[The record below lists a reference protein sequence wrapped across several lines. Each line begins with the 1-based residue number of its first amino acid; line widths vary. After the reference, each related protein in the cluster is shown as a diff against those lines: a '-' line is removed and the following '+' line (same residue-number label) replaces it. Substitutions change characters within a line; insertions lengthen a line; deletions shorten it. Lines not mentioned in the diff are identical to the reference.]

1 MKKKSKAGRLFSLLL
16 VACMLT
22 GMFPSAAFAAGSDIV
37 TYPVTGGNIYF
48 DKSTG
53 TITDCDQSV
62 TEVVIPEEIEGVAVT
77 EIGGSAFSGCS
88 SLSSIEIPEGVTEI
102 GGYAFYE
109 CSSLSSI
116 EIPEGVTEIRDSIF
130 YGCSSLKTAGPTGSG
145 CNYEFGWTE
154 KIPNNAFSG
163 CSSLSSIEIPEG
175 VTEIG
180 SRAFSG
186 CSSLSSIEIPEGV
199 TEIGEDAFDGC
210 SSLSSI
216 EIPEGVT
223 KIGSSTFSGCRSLS
237 SIEIPE
243 GVTEIG
249 SHAFSG
255 CSSLSSI
262 EIPEE
267 VTEIGWYAFQGCSS
281 LSSIEIPEGV
291 TEIGG
296 SIFYGCSSL
305 KTAGP
310 TGSGCNYEFGW
321 TEKIPNY
328 AFHECSSLSSIEI
341 PEGVTEIG
349 GYAFSECS
357 SLSSIEIPEGVTKI
371 GDYAFN
377 RCSSLSSI
385 EIPEGVTEIGSRT
398 FSGCSSL
405 SGIEIPEGVTKIGSS
420 TFSGCSSLSNI
431 EIPEGVTEIG
441 EDAFDGCSSLSSIEI
456 PEGVTEIG
464 SSAFSGCSSLSSIEI
479 PEGVTEIGSRTFSG
493 CSSLSS
499 IEIPEGVTEIGS
511 SAFSGCSSLSSI
523 EIPEGV
529 TGIWSGTFSGCSS
542 LSSIEIPEGVTEIGE
557 YAFSGCSS
565 LSSIEIPEGVTEIG
579 EYTFSGCSSLGS
591 IEIPEGVTE
600 IERYAF
606 YNCENLNH
614 IIIPGSVLRIGKYT
628 TNMYGW
634 PVYYSPFNKRNSLET
649 AGPIGSGCNYEFG
662 WTEKIPD
669 HAFHECS
676 SLSSIEIPEG
686 VTEIGSYAFSGC
698 SSLSRIEI
706 PEGVTEIG
714 DCAFNGCSSLSN
726 IEIPEGVTEIGDCAF
741 DGCSSLSDIYYRGS
755 EEQWSAISIG
765 TDNDP
770 LTEATIHFNSE
781 MPGETSSEQGLH
793 IYTDVP
799 SRIVTVEDTFSVGA
813 VMIDEDGNDTDLS
826 GITFIV
832 EDDNI
837 LRAQDVYEKD
847 GVLYCSF
854 RANSAGTTR
863 IRVRDANADRAAT
876 ISFTVEPV
884 TGDAYTVNNFQ
895 DTYKNGIQ
903 IKNSRVSENSDGSYD
918 ISFDAYNRLYLYGA
932 VEVYDA
938 DGQLQDAEYLDKWT
952 DVAGIKDVVSY
963 ICEIALVSVGQ
974 TYWKELAS
982 AETHIDV
989 RVPKG
994 GYILISANPKES
1006 VVCSMLNSMDLIWQY
1021 MDYMGK
1027 LKGSLSSEKQLP
1039 KVIIQKIQEESD
1051 SFLQKWT
1058 KAFFNEAFQKSIT
1071 SEAGIQDF
1079 IKGLVNVLMSNDLDQ
1094 MVAGTLAET
1103 LEGSATDLFTD
1114 WFTTASG
1121 PAGIAINGIFSVS
1134 GASNTVIQTIQ
1145 FCKYSEARFI
1155 TVQVPDGDKRVNSD
1169 ITVDCDM
1176 NDDTALSVYKI
1187 DVEESKKYLVSI
1199 ADIENQ
1205 NVKPGNPE
1213 DGPGYQRPVDP
1224 SSVDIWAAY
1233 DIRLVD
1239 GEDEYVPE
1247 NGAEV
1252 ILPLPE
1258 ELRGYIGKVKVYRID
1273 ENGDTTVLWGVSDGT
1288 RVSVVT
1294 DHFSVYIIAS
1304 TSVDQ
1309 NSIKGEYNIDS
1320 LQILDSDG
1328 QVLNS
1333 IPSGEFYV
1341 DADLSKSDGA
1351 GDAVLVLAAYDPDG
1365 KILSIRCAKT
1375 SSAEEGGTVNIR
1387 MENPDGEVAE
1397 VRAFVLRSLG
1407 MPVSLCPA
1415 VSVGNS
1421 SAMS

>member
-1 MKKKSKAGRLFSLLL
+1 MERKVLNDSEKYSRKKRTGWKPLRIFITACLL
-16 VACMLT
+16 V
-22 GMFPSAAFAAGSDIV
+22 GMFPAAVFAAGSDIV

-48 DKSTG
+48 NKSTG

-62 TEVVIPEEIEGVAVT
+62 TEAVIPEEIEGV
-77 EIGGSAFSGCS
+77 
-88 SLSSIEIPEGVTEI
+88 P
-102 GGYAFYE
+102 
-109 CSSLSSI
+109 
-116 EIPEGVTEIRDSIF
+116 
-130 YGCSSLKTAGPTGSG
+130 
-145 CNYEFGWTE
+145 
-154 KIPNNAFSG
+154 
-163 CSSLSSIEIPEG
+163 
-175 VTEIG
+175 
-180 SRAFSG
+180 
-186 CSSLSSIEIPEGV
+186 
-199 TEIGEDAFDGC
+199 
-210 SSLSSI
+210 
-216 EIPEGVT
+216 
-223 KIGSSTFSGCRSLS
+223 
-237 SIEIPE
+237 
-243 GVTEIG
+243 
-249 SHAFSG
+249 
-255 CSSLSSI
+255 
-262 EIPEE
+262 
-267 VTEIGWYAFQGCSS
+267 
-281 LSSIEIPEGV
+281 
-291 TEIGG
+291 
-296 SIFYGCSSL
+296 
-305 KTAGP
+305 
-310 TGSGCNYEFGW
+310 
-321 TEKIPNY
+321 
-328 AFHECSSLSSIEI
+328 
-341 PEGVTEIG
+341 
-349 GYAFSECS
+349 
-357 SLSSIEIPEGVTKI
+357 
-371 GDYAFN
+371 
-377 RCSSLSSI
+377 
-385 EIPEGVTEIGSRT
+385 
-398 FSGCSSL
+398 
-405 SGIEIPEGVTKIGSS
+405 
-420 TFSGCSSLSNI
+420 
-431 EIPEGVTEIG
+431 
-441 EDAFDGCSSLSSIEI
+441 
-456 PEGVTEIG
+456 
-464 SSAFSGCSSLSSIEI
+464 
-479 PEGVTEIGSRTFSG
+479 
-493 CSSLSS
+493 
-499 IEIPEGVTEIGS
+499 
-511 SAFSGCSSLSSI
+511 
-523 EIPEGV
+523 V
-529 TGIWSGTFSGCSS
+529 TGIGG
-542 LSSIEIPEGVTEIGE
+542 

-579 EYTFSGCSSLGS
+579 DSAFVGC
-591 IEIPEGVTE
+591 
-600 IERYAF
+600 
-606 YNCENLNH
+606 NNLNR
-614 IIIPGSVLRIGKYT
+614 IIIPESVEEIG
-628 TNMYGW
+628 NEEFVGC
-634 PVYYSPFNKRNSLET
+634 RSLKT

-662 WTEKIPD
+662 WKEIIPDNAFHGCQELNSVIIPESITEIGSDAFYGCWNLYIITLPENLEKIGDEAFYACGGLESITIPESVIEIGERAFSECNNLSSIIIPKSVNKIGDSAFYGCIDLQTAGLIGSGCNYEFGWNEKIPD
-669 HAFHECS
+669 HAFDGCKNLSSIRIPESIVEIGNYAFDGCDSLKTAGTIGSGCNYEFGWKEIIPDNAFYGCGIDSIRIPESITKIGKYAFYGCS
-676 SLSSIEIPEG
+676 SLSSITIPQGITEIEDSTFYECYNLSNVTIPES
-686 VTEIGSYAFSGC
+686 VTAIKSYAFYGCRSLNKIEIPKSMQEIDHHAFSEC
-698 SSLSRIEI
+698 SSLVSLII
-706 PEGVTEIG
+706 PENVTSIGVS
-714 DCAFNGCSSLSN
+714 AFEYCSNLNN
-726 IEIPEGVTEIGDCAF
+726 ISIPESVTAIGYSVF
-741 DGCSSLSDIYYRGS
+741 EGCSSLSDIYYTGS

-770 LTEATIHFNSE
+770 LTEAAIHFNSE

-813 VMIDEDGNDTDLS
+813 VMIDENGNDTDLS
-826 GITFIV
+826 DITFIV

-847 GVLYCSF
+847 NVLYCSF

-884 TGDAYTVNNFQ
+884 AGDAYTVNNFQ

-903 IKNSRVSENSDGSYD
+903 IKNSRVSENSDGSYN
-918 ISFDAYNRLYLYGA
+918 ISFDAYNSLYLYGA

-938 DGQLQDAEYLDKWT
+938 DGQLQNAEYLDKWT

-1051 SFLQKWT
+1051 SFPQKWM

-1079 IKGLVNVLMSNDLDQ
+1079 IKSLVNVLMSNDLDQ

-1187 DVEESKKYLVSI
+1187 DVEESKKYLVNI

-1309 NSIKGEYNIDS
+1309 NSIEGGYNIDS

-1341 DADLSKSDGA
+1341 EADLSKSDKA
-1351 GDAVLVLAAYDPDG
+1351 EDAVLVLAAYDSDG
-1365 KILSIRCAKT
+1365 KMLRLYCENLGDVETAETDTDSTVSRKIR
-1375 SSAEEGGTVNIR
+1375 V
-1387 MENPDGEVAE
+1387 ENPDSEVAE
-1397 VRAFVLRSLG
+1397 VRTFVLRSLG

-1421 SAMS
+1421 SAMN